1 MGMAMPKLDDALG
14 RNLEVGS
21 GRALQGILLD
31 APVGGDGLV
40 RIVRMDPVLVV
51 VFVHKQGRS
60 LTAENKGCR
69 EIFCWGSHGVV
80 VARVR

>member
-1 MGMAMPKLDDALG
+1 MPKLDDAPG
-14 RNLEVGS
+14 RILEVGS
-21 GRALQGILLD
+21 GLALQGIPLD

-40 RIVRMDPVLVV
+40 RVRMDPVLVV

-69 EIFCWGSHGVV
+69 KIREIFCWGSHGVV